1 MIYNRLSADIIFPMI
16 TRSTVKYGNTFML
29 LNITEDN
36 GIIGWKQLPVYE
48 MQRFENGM
56 DNPYSSGFANVAN
69 IDVDL
74 PDSTKFIWVGKNEF
88 TPYRNWQIAHFRLLY
103 DSLYLPYGVSAL
115 NKARRHWRMLSMMED
130 MMLMYRLERSVERR
144 VFKVNVGGI
153 DEQDVPAYMDEVANE
168 FKRTPIV
175 DPLTGQLDLRRNI
188 MSQMDDY
195 FIPVRDTSDP
205 TSIDN
210 LAAGNNLT
218 AMDDIK
224 FVQNKLCTALRVP
237 KSFLNFE
244 DTTGDGKNLSLLDVR
259 FTKTINRVQQMMI
272 MELTK
277 VCIIHL
283 YLLGFEDDLT
293 NFSLTMNNPSSQAEM
308 MELDNLSKKIEM
320 AKSAVADPG
329 GGLPLYSITRAQ
341 KEILGW
347 SDKQISDN
355 LEELRLEK
363 ALAAELEKTA
373 MIIKR
378 TGLFD
383 KVDNLYGE
391 PGAEYSDTA
400 GGQGQD
406 DEMGGGGLPG
416 GGMAGGLDLGDGMGD
431 DMGGEMSGAEGDM
444 SMDDAAA
451 SEEADT
457 NESSESEPL
466 NEVFFNRLMKKTINE
481 QKRVKRDLMN
491 KTRHYQ
497 DLLLKKLNEG
507 KEREME
513 ELNTPLYTKN
523 FLVNEELNSIAKG
536 LEKHISEEKK

>member
-1 MIYNRLSADIIFPMI
+1 
-16 TRSTVKYGNTFML
+16 
-29 LNITEDN
+29 
-36 GIIGWKQLPVYE
+36 
-48 MQRFENGM
+48 
-56 DNPYSSGFANVAN
+56 
-69 IDVDL
+69 
-74 PDSTKFIWVGKNEF
+74 
-88 TPYRNWQIAHFRLLY
+88 
-103 DSLYLPYGVSAL
+103 
-115 NKARRHWRMLSMMED
+115 
-130 MMLMYRLERSVERR
+130 
-144 VFKVNVGGI
+144 
-153 DEQDVPAYMDEVANE
+153 
-168 FKRTPIV
+168 
-175 DPLTGQLDLRRNI
+175 
-188 MSQMDDY
+188 
-195 FIPVRDTSDP
+195 
-205 TSIDN
+205 
-210 LAAGNNLT
+210 
-218 AMDDIK
+218 
-224 FVQNKLCTALRVP
+224 
-237 KSFLNFE
+237 
-244 DTTGDGKNLSLLDVR
+244 
-259 FTKTINRVQQMMI
+259 
-272 MELTK
+272 
-277 VCIIHL
+277 
-283 YLLGFEDDLT
+283 
-293 NFSLTMNNPSSQAEM
+293 MNNPSSQAEM

-400 GGQGQD
+400 GGQGQED
-406 DEMGGGGLPG
+406 GMGGGGAPG
-416 GGMAGGLDLGDGMGD
+416 GGMAGGLDLGDGMSD
-431 DMGGEMSGAEGDM
+431 DMGGEMSGDEGDM

-481 QKRVKRDLMN
+481 QKRVKKDLMN

>member
-1 MIYNRLSADIIFPMI
+1 
-16 TRSTVKYGNTFML
+16 
-29 LNITEDN
+29 
-36 GIIGWKQLPVYE
+36 
-48 MQRFENGM
+48 
-56 DNPYSSGFANVAN
+56 
-69 IDVDL
+69 
-74 PDSTKFIWVGKNEF
+74 
-88 TPYRNWQIAHFRLLY
+88 
-103 DSLYLPYGVSAL
+103 
-115 NKARRHWRMLSMMED
+115 
-130 MMLMYRLERSVERR
+130 
-144 VFKVNVGGI
+144 
-153 DEQDVPAYMDEVANE
+153 
-168 FKRTPIV
+168 
-175 DPLTGQLDLRRNI
+175 
-188 MSQMDDY
+188 
-195 FIPVRDTSDP
+195 
-205 TSIDN
+205 
-210 LAAGNNLT
+210 
-218 AMDDIK
+218 
-224 FVQNKLCTALRVP
+224 
-237 KSFLNFE
+237 
-244 DTTGDGKNLSLLDVR
+244 
-259 FTKTINRVQQMMI
+259 
-272 MELTK
+272 
-277 VCIIHL
+277 
-283 YLLGFEDDLT
+283 
-293 NFSLTMNNPSSQAEM
+293 MNNPSSQAEM

-481 QKRVKRDLMN
+481 QKRVKKDLMN